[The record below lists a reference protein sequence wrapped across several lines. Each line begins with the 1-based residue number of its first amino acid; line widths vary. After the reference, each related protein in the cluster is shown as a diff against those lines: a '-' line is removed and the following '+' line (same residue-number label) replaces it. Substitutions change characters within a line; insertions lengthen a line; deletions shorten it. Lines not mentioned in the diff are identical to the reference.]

1 MIYNLETGKLI
12 RVPTTGQMTS
22 HYDWNNKREIIAY
35 CNYKNQDAH
44 VLLKIDDINDSQF
57 VAYPRLNSDG
67 HQSFINDRSF
77 VTDTYPDKWRMAKLY
92 EVKICDNSVRLLA
105 SVYSP
110 KKFQSSPEKG
120 HVACDL
126 HPIVS
131 KDGSFVC
138 FDTVHTGKRSLA
150 IMKLN

>member
-1 MIYNLETGKLI
+1 
-12 RVPTTGQMTS
+12 MTS

-44 VLLKIDDINDSQF
+44 VLFKIDDLESSHY
-57 VAYPRLNSDG
+57 VAYPQINSDG
-67 HQSFINDRSF
+67 HQSFINDHSF

-92 EVKICDNSVRLLA
+92 VVDVLTNSKRLIA
-105 SVYSP
+105 SVHSP

-131 KDGSFVC
+131 ADGKFVC
-138 FDTVHTGKRSLA
+138 FDTVQTGKRALA
-150 IMKLN
+150 VMKIKE